1 MKTKEIVKK
10 DFDAVK
16 FMRDTRD
23 KISLEIQN
31 MNFEELKKYY
41 AERRLKLAKQEA
53 QQPTWGFVQAWQD
66 VVNFGCSSLSASARA

>member
-16 FMRDTRD
+16 FMRETRD

-31 MNFEELKKYY
+31 MNFEELQKYY
-41 AERRLKLAKQEA
+41 SERRLKLDK
-53 QQPTWGFVQAWQD
+53 
-66 VVNFGCSSLSASARA
+66 

>member
-1 MKTKEIVKK
+1 MKTKEIVTQ

-41 AERRLKLAKQEA
+41 ADRRLKLTK
-53 QQPTWGFVQAWQD
+53 
-66 VVNFGCSSLSASARA
+66 

>member
-1 MKTKEIVKK
+1 MKTNEAVIR

-23 KISLEIQN
+23 KISLEIQH

-41 AERRLKLAKQEA
+41 EQRRMKLAKMQGRE
-53 QQPTWGFVQAWQD
+53 PEK
-66 VVNFGCSSLSASARA
+66 S

>member
-1 MKTKEIVKK
+1 MAIKQLTFVHQKKLYTMKTKGIVKK

-31 MNFEELKKYY
+31 MNFEQLKKYY
-41 AERRLKLAKQEA
+41 AERRLKFAK
-53 QQPTWGFVQAWQD
+53 
-66 VVNFGCSSLSASARA
+66 